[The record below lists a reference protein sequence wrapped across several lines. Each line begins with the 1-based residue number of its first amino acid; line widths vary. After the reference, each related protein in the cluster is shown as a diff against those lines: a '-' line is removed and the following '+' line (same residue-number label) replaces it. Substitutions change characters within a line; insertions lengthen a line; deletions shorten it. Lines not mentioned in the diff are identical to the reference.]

1 VIDIFILLI
10 LHSTGSRKKSVES
23 LFKSKVKGG
32 LFTEELIGEVFST
45 HVQAIQD
52 YFPSILALAELL
64 MCTNVG
70 AVQSFAG
77 VLYRHMFTCF
87 DVYCQEV
94 SLCVCVCACVRAC
107 VVCVV
112 YLCVCVC
119 VCT

>member
-1 VIDIFILLI
+1 M
-10 LHSTGSRKKSVES
+10 ES

-64 MCTNVG
+64 MCTNVN
-70 AVQSFAG
+70 AVQLFAG

-87 DVYCQEV
+87 DVYCQQV
-94 SLCVCVCACVRAC
+94 SCVCARVCVCVCARVCVCAYAC
-107 VVCVV
+107 VVCT
-112 YLCVCVC
+112 VCVETL
-119 VCT
+119 VAYLN